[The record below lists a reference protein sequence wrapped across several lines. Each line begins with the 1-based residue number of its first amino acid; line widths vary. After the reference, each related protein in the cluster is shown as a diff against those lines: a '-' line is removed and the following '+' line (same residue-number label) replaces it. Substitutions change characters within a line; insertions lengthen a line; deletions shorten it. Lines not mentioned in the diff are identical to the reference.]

1 MSFKVVNKILGRYSV
16 SNKISKR
23 EIKKLAKIDNLSV
36 IQFVDPVTDNSVWK
50 NLENYLISKRPDI
63 ELRVFGHY
71 GKECDLSF
79 LQYVPSAKKF
89 SADCL
94 MECKN
99 IENLALLENLEVLG
113 LGVFDLTSFEFLNE
127 VSSKLKSLFIGQTKS
142 KKPNISV
149 ISRFKELE
157 YVYIEG
163 QNKGIEA
170 ISELENLEKI
180 VLRSVSSENI
190 DYLKGLKKLWSV
202 EIKLGGIK
210 DFSALTEM
218 TGIKYLELWQ
228 VRKLSDIDFI
238 SKLTDLQYLFLQSLP
253 NIEKVP
259 DLTANE
265 KLRRIYFENLKGL
278 KNVDSLENVKN
289 LEEFAYVDCSNFQP
303 EDLIPVL
310 KNKTLKSVLAGF
322 GSDKRN
328 KKFEEYMN
336 EYGKT
341 RYKYIEFDYQ

>member
-1 MSFKVVNKILGRYSV
+1 MSFKEINETLGRYNL

-23 EIKKLAKIDNLSV
+23 EIKKLAKIDKLSV
-36 IQFVDPVTDNSVWK
+36 IQFVDPVTDNSIWK
-50 NLENYLISKRPDI
+50 NIETYLLSERPDI

-79 LQYVPSAKKF
+79 LQYLPSTKNF

-94 MECKN
+94 MECNNVEN
-99 IENLALLENLEVLG
+99 IALLENLEILRLG
-113 LGVFDLTSFEFLNE
+113 IFNLTSFEFLNDI
-127 VSSKLKSLFIGQTKS
+127 SPKLKSLFIGQTRS

-149 ISRFKELE
+149 ISRFKDLE

-170 ISELENLEKI
+170 ISELGNLEKI
-180 VLRSVSSENI
+180 VLRSISSENI
-190 DYLKGLKKLWSV
+190 NYLKGLKKLWSV
-202 EIKLGGIK
+202 DIKLGGIK

-218 TGIKYLELWQ
+218 RGIKYLELWQ
-228 VRKLSDIDFI
+228 VRKLSDIGFI

-259 DLTANE
+259 DLSANE
-265 KLRRIYFENLKGL
+265 KLRRIYFENMKGL
-278 KNVDSLENVKN
+278 KNVDSLKYAKC
-289 LEEFAYVDCSNFQP
+289 LEEFICVDCSNLQP

-310 KNKTLKSVLAGF
+310 KNKTLKSVLTGF
-322 GSDKRN
+322 GSDMRN
-328 KKFEEYMN
+328 RKFEEYMN

-341 RYKYIEFDYQ
+341 RYNRTNFEYL